1 MPKAKILIV
10 EDDLITAKDIDGRL
24 HYLGY
29 EVNAIV
35 SSDSEALFQ
44 ITKNPPDLVLVD
56 VKLQDKM
63 DGIEVA
69 DQILTKIDIPV
80 VYLIALTDEATLSR
94 IKKTESFGFVTK
106 PFDSRELQGVIEA
119 ALYKHGM
126 EKKLRESEARLFTT
140 LRSISD
146 AVIATDTSGK
156 ITFMNPVAEELTGM
170 KEKESGGKPL
180 KRVFKI
186 INEDTGKPVENPFKR
201 ILKEGKGAGLANPTV
216 LIANDGSKTHIN
228 YSGSPIRG
236 DKGNIIGVVLT
247 FKDISERKR
256 AEEALRVRES
266 AIASSINSIAFADLE
281 GNLIYVNPS
290 FLELWGYDDDKEI
303 LGNSTLLFW
312 QLEDKAAEVIEAL
325 RDKGSWIGELVATRK
340 DHSLFDVQL
349 SANMVMDEGDKPIC
363 VMASFMAISERKQ
376 VEKSLTESET
386 KYRMLFSNIADPVV
400 IFDKETHRFL
410 DCNQSALERYGYTL
424 DELRTMTP
432 HQLHPSDE
440 LEEVDKHIDDKEDIS
455 PHSYTHI
462 TKKGER
468 LFVEI
473 HTTEVEYDGRE
484 AWISIIRDITERV
497 QTEEV
502 LRRLGRAVE
511 SASDA
516 IGMADMTGKSIYHN
530 DAFVELLGYTVDE
543 LNAAGGPPVVYKYP
557 NVAREVFG
565 TITEGGS
572 WSGEVGMKTRTGHE
586 VLVFLRANCV
596 KDDNNRI
603 TGLVGIHT
611 DITERVQAE
620 EQIQKDLKEKEIL
633 LKEIHHRVKNNL
645 QIVGSLL
652 GLQAKHIKDKQA
664 LEMFEESRNRVR
676 SMALVHEN
684 LYRSK
689 DFANINF
696 AKYIKNLTDQ
706 LVKTYIIDSGKIELD
721 VKVEDVCTGI
731 DQAIP
736 CGLVINELV
745 SNALKHAFPPSL
757 KRKGKIEIAVH
768 SMEAD
773 EIELTVKDN
782 GVGIPKELDIRKT
795 ESLGLKLVTIL
806 AEDQLDGKVT
816 LDRSGGTKFTIR
828 FKQKNS

>member
-1 MPKAKILIV
+1 
-10 EDDLITAKDIDGRL
+10 
-24 HYLGY
+24 
-29 EVNAIV
+29 
-35 SSDSEALFQ
+35 
-44 ITKNPPDLVLVD
+44 
-56 VKLQDKM
+56 
-63 DGIEVA
+63 
-69 DQILTKIDIPV
+69 
-80 VYLIALTDEATLSR
+80 
-94 IKKTESFGFVTK
+94 
-106 PFDSRELQGVIEA
+106 
-119 ALYKHGM
+119 
-126 EKKLRESEARLFTT
+126 
-140 LRSISD
+140 
-146 AVIATDTSGK
+146 
-156 ITFMNPVAEELTGM
+156 
-170 KEKESGGKPL
+170 
-180 KRVFKI
+180 
-186 INEDTGKPVENPFKR
+186 
-201 ILKEGKGAGLANPTV
+201 
-216 LIANDGSKTHIN
+216 
-228 YSGSPIRG
+228 
-236 DKGNIIGVVLT
+236 
-247 FKDISERKR
+247 
-256 AEEALRVRES
+256 
-266 AIASSINSIAFADLE
+266 
-281 GNLIYVNPS
+281 
-290 FLELWGYDDDKEI
+290 
-303 LGNSTLLFW
+303 
-312 QLEDKAAEVIEAL
+312 
-325 RDKGSWIGELVATRK
+325 
-340 DHSLFDVQL
+340 
-349 SANMVMDEGDKPIC
+349 
-363 VMASFMAISERKQ
+363 MASFMAISERKQ

-721 VKVEDVCTGI
+721 VKVEDVCPGI

-736 CGLVINELV
+736 CGLIINELV

-828 FKQKNS
+828 FKQENS